1 MSLTD
6 VREYLQRERSA
17 SLKQISSHFKADSSL
32 VESMLDQWILKGRVV
47 VKQRDVFGAACCG
60 KCGGKEHIHYEWV
73 YEWVE

>member
-6 VREYLQRERSA
+6 IRDYLRQARSA
-17 SLKQISSHFKADSSL
+17 SLKQISSHFRADSSL

-47 VKQRDVFGAACCG
+47 AKQHDVFGSACCG
-60 KCGGKEHIHYEWV
+60 KCGGAEHIR